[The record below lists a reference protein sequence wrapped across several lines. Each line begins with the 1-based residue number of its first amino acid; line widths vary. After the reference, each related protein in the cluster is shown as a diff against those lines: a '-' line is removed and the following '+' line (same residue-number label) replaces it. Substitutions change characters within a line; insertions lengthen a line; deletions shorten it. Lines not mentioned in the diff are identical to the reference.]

1 MKLPMPRVYLDNNA
15 TTPVAPE
22 VAEAMRPYWTE
33 DFGNA
38 SSVHW
43 FGQRAREAVEKARE
57 QVAQLISAPP
67 AEIVF
72 TSGGTESDNAAVF
85 GAVESVRPRTL
96 SGPKHVITT
105 SIEHPAVLYS
115 ARALERRGIH
125 VTFVRVRSDGVVD
138 LPEIESAIR
147 PETMLIT
154 VMLANNE
161 IGTLQPVEEI
171 GRLAQERHIPFHT
184 DAVQAVGRVPVDV
197 RRLGV
202 DLLTLSAH
210 KLYGPKGV
218 GALYVRK
225 GTRLEPFMHGGHHE
239 RDRRPGTENVAGIVG
254 LGAAAELA
262 QRLLAEDGSRL
273 AALRDRLEAGIR
285 ARVENV
291 RVNSN
296 PEHRQPN
303 TLNVTFDGI
312 KGESLVMALD
322 LEGVACSTGSACASG
337 SIEPSHVLTAL
348 GLSGDEARSSIRLS
362 LGRYNTEAD
371 VDVAQEVIPRVV
383 ARLRAISP
391 RCATAS
397 ARAGAAGTHSGAAAS
412 QSTTEQA

>member
-1 MKLPMPRVYLDNNA
+1 MARIYLDNNA

-22 VAEAMRPYWTE
+22 VAEAMRPYVTE

-57 QVAQLISAPP
+57 QVARLINAPP

-85 GAVESVRPRTL
+85 GAVEGVRRRTL

-125 VTFVRVRSDGVVD
+125 VTFVPVTSAGVVD
-138 LPEIESAIR
+138 PAEIESSIR
-147 PETMLIT
+147 PETILIT

-171 GRLAQERHIPFHT
+171 GLLARERHIAFHT
-184 DAVQAVGRVPVDV
+184 DAVQAVGKVPVDV
-197 RRLGV
+197 EKLGV
-202 DLLTLSAH
+202 DLLALSAH

-239 RDRRPGTENVAGIVG
+239 RDRRPGTENVTGIVG

-262 QRLLAEDGSRL
+262 ERLLAEDAARL
-273 AALRDRLEAGIR
+273 TALRDRLETGIL

-291 RVNSN
+291 RVNSHAA
-296 PEHRQPN
+296 HRQPN
-303 TLNVTFDGI
+303 TLNLTFDGI

-348 GLSGDEARSSIRLS
+348 GLSCDQARSSIRLS

-371 VDVAQEVIPRVV
+371 VDVALEVISRVV

-391 RCATAS
+391 RYSVAS
-397 ARAGAAGTHSGAAAS
+397 A
-412 QSTTEQA
+412 

>member
-1 MKLPMPRVYLDNNA
+1 MARIYLDNNA

-22 VAEAMRPYWTE
+22 VADAMRPYLAE

-43 FGQRAREAVEKARE
+43 LGQRAREAVEKARE
-57 QVAQLISAPP
+57 LVASLISAPP

-85 GAVESVRPRTL
+85 GVVEGVRPRTL

-125 VTFVRVRSDGVVD
+125 VTFVPVSRAGVVD
-138 LPEIESAIR
+138 PSEIENAIR
-147 PETMLIT
+147 PETILIT

-161 IGTLQPVEEI
+161 IGTLQPAEEI
-171 GRLAQERHIPFHT
+171 GRLAHEHQIAFHT
-184 DAVQAVGRVPVDV
+184 DAVQAVGKVPVDV
-197 RRLGV
+197 EKLGV
-202 DLLTLSAH
+202 DLLALSAH
-210 KLYGPKGV
+210 KIYGPKGV

-225 GTRLEPFMHGGHHE
+225 GTRLEPFMYGGHHE

-262 QRLLAEDGSRL
+262 QRLLGEDASCL
-273 AALRDRLEAGIR
+273 AALRDRLEAGIL

-303 TLNVTFDGI
+303 TLNVTFEGI

-348 GLSGDEARSSIRLS
+348 GLSSDQARSSIRLS
-362 LGRYNTEAD
+362 LGRYNTEAE
-371 VDVAQEVIPRVV
+371 VDVALEVIPRVV
-383 ARLRAISP
+383 GRLRAISP
-391 RCATAS
+391 RYATAS
-397 ARAGAAGTHSGAAAS
+397 VGAAAAGAHSGAATS
-412 QSTTEQA
+412 QPTQGQA

>member
-1 MKLPMPRVYLDNNA
+1 LFGLYMPRVYLDNNA

-22 VAEAMRPYWTE
+22 VAQAMRPYLAE
-33 DFGNA
+33 DYGNA

-57 QVAQLISAPP
+57 KVAWLINAPP
-67 AEIVF
+67 ADVVF

-85 GAVESVRPRTL
+85 GAIEGVRPRTL

-115 ARALERRGIH
+115 ARALERRGLH
-125 VTFVRVRSDGVVD
+125 VTFVPVGSDGVVD
-138 LPEIESAIR
+138 PAEIERSIR
-147 PETMLIT
+147 PETILIT

-171 GRLAQERHIPFHT
+171 SRVSRERHIAFHT
-184 DAVQAVGRVPVDV
+184 DAVQAVGKVPVDV
-197 RRLGV
+197 KRLGV
-202 DLLTLSAH
+202 DLLALSAH

-239 RDRRPGTENVAGIVG
+239 RDRRPGTENVPGIVG

-262 QRLLAEDGSRL
+262 ERLLMEDAVRL
-273 AALRDRLEAGIR
+273 AALRDRLEVGIR
-285 ARVENV
+285 TRVEDV

-296 PEHRQPN
+296 PAHRQPN

-348 GLSGDEARSSIRLS
+348 GLSSDDARSSIRLS

-371 VDVAQEVIPRVV
+371 VDAALEVIPRVV
-383 ARLRAISP
+383 ERLRAISP
-391 RCATAS
+391 RYS
-397 ARAGAAGTHSGAAAS
+397 VAGAATR
-412 QSTTEQA
+412 

>member
-1 MKLPMPRVYLDNNA
+1 MARIYLDNNA

-22 VAEAMRPYWTE
+22 VAEAMRPYLVE

-43 FGQRAREAVEKARE
+43 YGQRAREAVEKARE
-57 QVAQLISAPP
+57 QVARLINAPP

-85 GAVESVRPRTL
+85 GAVEGARPRTL

-115 ARALERRGIH
+115 ARAMERRGIH
-125 VTFVRVRSDGVVD
+125 VTFVPVDSAGVVD
-138 LPEIESAIR
+138 PAEIESSIR
-147 PETMLIT
+147 PETLLIT

-171 GRLAQERHIPFHT
+171 GRLAREHHIAFHT
-184 DAVQAVGRVPVDV
+184 DAVQAVGKVPVDV
-197 RRLGV
+197 EALGV
-202 DLLTLSAH
+202 DMLSLSAH
-210 KLYGPKGV
+210 KIYGPKGV

-254 LGAAAELA
+254 LGTAAELA
-262 QRLLAEDGSRL
+262 QRLLAEDSSRL
-273 AALRDRLEAGIR
+273 AALRDRLEAGIFEG
-285 ARVENV
+285 VDGV
-291 RVNSN
+291 RVNSH
-296 PEHRQPN
+296 PKHRQPN
-303 TLNVTFDGI
+303 TLNLTFDGI

-322 LEGVACSTGSACASG
+322 LESVACSTGSACASG
-337 SIEPSHVLTAL
+337 SVEPSHVLSAL
-348 GLSGDEARSSIRLS
+348 GLSSDQARSSIRLS

-371 VDVAQEVIPRVV
+371 VDVALEVIPRVV
-383 ARLRAISP
+383 ERLRAISP
-391 RCATAS
+391 RYVAAS
-397 ARAGAAGTHSGAAAS
+397 A
-412 QSTTEQA
+412 

>member
-1 MKLPMPRVYLDNNA
+1 MPRIYLDNNA

-22 VAEAMRPYWTE
+22 VAEAMRPYLAQ
-33 DFGNA
+33 DYGNA

-57 QVAQLISAPP
+57 QVARLISAPP

-85 GAVESVRPRTL
+85 GAVEGARTRTL
-96 SGPKHVITT
+96 SGPKHVITS

-125 VTFVRVRSDGVVD
+125 VTFVPVGSDGVVD
-138 LPEIESAIR
+138 PAEVERALR
-147 PETMLIT
+147 PETILIT

-171 GRLAQERHIPFHT
+171 GRLAREPHITLHT
-184 DAVQAVGRVPVDV
+184 DAVQAVGKVPVDV
-197 RRLGV
+197 ERLGV
-202 DLLTLSAH
+202 DLLSLSAH

-239 RDRRPGTENVAGIVG
+239 RDRRPGTENVPGIVG

-262 QRLLAEDGSRL
+262 EKCLAEDAVRL
-273 AALRDRLEAGIR
+273 AALRDRLEAGLLS
-285 ARVENV
+285 RVEAL
-291 RVNSN
+291 RVNSH
-296 PEHRQPN
+296 PAHRQPN
-303 TLNVTFDGI
+303 TLNLTFDGI

-337 SIEPSHVLTAL
+337 SVEPSHVLTAL
-348 GLSGDEARSSIRLS
+348 GLSCDQARSSMRLS
-362 LGRYNTEAD
+362 LGRYNTEAE
-371 VDVAQEVIPRVV
+371 VDMALEVISRVV
-383 ARLRAISP
+383 GRLRAISP
-391 RCATAS
+391 RYSVAS
-397 ARAGAAGTHSGAAAS
+397 V
-412 QSTTEQA
+412 

>member
-1 MKLPMPRVYLDNNA
+1 MARIYLDNNA

-22 VAEAMRPYWTE
+22 VAEAMRPYLAE
-33 DFGNA
+33 GFGNA

-57 QVAQLISAPP
+57 QVARLINAPP

-85 GAVESVRPRTL
+85 GVVDGVRPRTL

-125 VTFVRVRSDGVVD
+125 VSFVPVSPAGVVD
-138 LPEIESAIR
+138 PSEIESAVR
-147 PETMLIT
+147 PETILIT

-171 GRLAQERHIPFHT
+171 SRLAQERQIAFHT
-184 DAVQAVGRVPVDV
+184 DAVQAVGKVPVDV
-197 RRLGV
+197 EKLGV
-202 DLLTLSAH
+202 DLLALSAH

-262 QRLLAEDGSRL
+262 QRLLAEDASRL
-273 AALRDRLEAGIR
+273 AALRDRLEAGIL

-296 PEHRQPN
+296 PAHRQPN

-337 SIEPSHVLTAL
+337 SIEPSYVLTAL
-348 GLSGDEARSSIRLS
+348 GLSADDARSSIRLS

-371 VDVAQEVIPRVV
+371 VDVALDVIPRVV
-383 ARLRAISP
+383 ERLRAISP
-391 RCATAS
+391 RYATAN
-397 ARAGAAGTHSGAAAS
+397 A
-412 QSTTEQA
+412 

>member
-1 MKLPMPRVYLDNNA
+1 MARIYLDNNA

-22 VAEAMRPYWTE
+22 VAEAMRPYLVE

-43 FGQRAREAVEKARE
+43 YGQRAREAVEKARE
-57 QVAQLISAPP
+57 QVARLINAPP

-85 GAVESVRPRTL
+85 GAVEGARPRTL

-115 ARALERRGIH
+115 ARAMERRGIH
-125 VTFVRVRSDGVVD
+125 VTFVPVDSAGVVD
-138 LPEIESAIR
+138 PAEIESSIR
-147 PETMLIT
+147 PETLLIT

-171 GRLAQERHIPFHT
+171 GRLAREHHIAFHT
-184 DAVQAVGRVPVDV
+184 DAVQAVGKVPVDV
-197 RRLGV
+197 EALGV
-202 DLLTLSAH
+202 DMLSLSAH
-210 KLYGPKGV
+210 KIYGPKGV

-254 LGAAAELA
+254 LGTAAELA
-262 QRLLAEDGSRL
+262 QRLLAEDSSRL
-273 AALRDRLEAGIR
+273 AALRDRLEAGIFEG
-285 ARVENV
+285 VDGV
-291 RVNSN
+291 RVNSH
-296 PEHRQPN
+296 PKHRQPN
-303 TLNVTFDGI
+303 TLNLTFDGI

-322 LEGVACSTGSACASG
+322 LESVACSTGSACTSG
-337 SIEPSHVLTAL
+337 SIEPSHVLSAL
-348 GLSGDEARSSIRLS
+348 GLSSDQARSSIRLS

-371 VDVAQEVIPRVV
+371 VDVALEVIPRVV
-383 ARLRAISP
+383 ERLRAISP
-391 RCATAS
+391 RYVAAS
-397 ARAGAAGTHSGAAAS
+397 A
-412 QSTTEQA
+412 